1 VLGKKTGGRQLGSRN
16 KKTLA
21 RLAEAAADAAGT
33 ADGPRAVPS
42 LSRILRWWLER
53 ADREI
58 AKGDAADPAVIER
71 AYAEART
78 TAGIL
83 AAYQSP
89 RLSAVA
95 LGQVSKMV
103 VVVKGGLPP
112 RDTRALPAAESGG
125 VAGPEPDNAGGGR
138 GRA

>member
-1 VLGKKTGGRQLGSRN
+1 MGRPFGSRN

-33 ADGPRAVPS
+33 ADSIRAVPS

-95 LGQVSKMV
+95 LGAVTKMIV
-103 VVVKGGLPP
+103 EVKGGLPP
-112 RDTRALPAAESGG
+112 RNTSSAPAIAPPVAESGG
-125 VAGPEPDNAGGGR
+125 VAGPEPDNAGGGHR
-138 GRA
+138 KN